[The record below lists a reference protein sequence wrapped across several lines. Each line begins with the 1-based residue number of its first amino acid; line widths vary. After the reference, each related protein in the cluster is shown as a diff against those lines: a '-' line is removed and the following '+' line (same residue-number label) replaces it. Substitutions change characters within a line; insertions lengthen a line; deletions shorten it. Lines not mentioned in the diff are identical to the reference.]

1 MNKLIVGF
9 IFAATIIVSKH
20 IYAQYDGAWG
30 TYPGW
35 IYPGVRGDTYF
46 EVSNGQITYFHA
58 AEYYCN
64 GEIQSPWDFSM
75 AAGPF

>member
-35 IYPGVRGDTYF
+35 IYPGCEATHILRCQTGK
-46 EVSNGQITYFHA
+46 
-58 AEYYCN
+58 
-64 GEIQSPWDFSM
+64 
-75 AAGPF
+75 